1 MKQKIFLKTYEN
13 TTATVIDSEA
23 EEETLVNELMKET
36 QDDNIVEVIAY
47 FQIYFLLCFYRIVRG
62 GGEF

>member
-1 MKQKIFLKTYEN
+1 MKLLRTSPVLKQKIFLKTYEN

-47 FQIYFLLCFYRIVRG
+47 FQK
-62 GGEF
+62 

>member
-1 MKQKIFLKTYEN
+1 MKLPSPFLKQKYFLKLYEN
-13 TTATVIDSEA
+13 TTATVVDSEA

-47 FQIYFLLCFYRIVRG
+47 F
-62 GGEF
+62 